1 MGFINCNNTRY
12 ILKGEITMEKKNNDV
27 IEKMKELYKDKNV
40 NPRFW
45 EGLER
50 ITNQYDEALK
60 DLAKR

>member
-1 MGFINCNNTRY
+1 
-12 ILKGEITMEKKNNDV
+12 MEKQNNDV
-27 IEKMKELYKDKNV
+27 IEKMKELYKDKKV

-50 ITNQYDEALK
+50 ITAQYDEALK